1 MTKERVVY
9 INGEIVPESEAKVSI
24 QDRGFKMGDAVFDN
38 TRTFNGQVFK
48 VREHLDRLY
57 RSCKYLRLDPGMSKD
72 RMAELTHEIVD
83 ANVPLLEEGSDYWVI
98 QRVTRGVDP
107 PSHNP
112 KEAGGATVIIQT
124 DPIPFKQRANL
135 YRDGI
140 RVITPSVR
148 RTPPSSMSPR
158 AKTHNYV
165 NMVLADLE
173 VKAQDSEA
181 WAVLLDVSGNLAE
194 GAGSNIFLVKDGAIH
209 TPIDRFT
216 LEGISRQTVLDL
228 ARELDIETVET
239 DLDMFDAYNAD
250 EVFITSTSLC
260 ICPVSS
266 VNGAPIADGR
276 IPGPVTSRLER
287 AYSGF
292 VGLDIFD
299 QYLSKL

>member
-1 MTKERVVY
+1 M
-9 INGEIVPESEAKVSI
+9 
-24 QDRGFKMGDAVFDN
+24 
-38 TRTFNGQVFK
+38 
-48 VREHLDRLY
+48 
-57 RSCKYLRLDPGMSKD
+57 
-72 RMAELTHEIVD
+72 
-83 ANVPLLEEGSDYWVI
+83 
-98 QRVTRGVDP
+98 
-107 PSHNP
+107 
-112 KEAGGATVIIQT
+112 IIQT

-228 ARELDIETVET
+228 ARELDIGTVET
-239 DLDMFDAYNAD
+239 DLDLFDAYNAD

-276 IPGPVTSRLER
+276 IPGPVTQRLER

-292 VGLDIFD
+292 VGVDISD

>member
-72 RMAELTHEIVD
+72 RMAELTHEVVN
-83 ANVPLLEEGSDYWVI
+83 ANLPLLEEGADYWVI

-107 PSHNP
+107 ASHNP
-112 KEAGGATVIIQT
+112 REAGGATVIIQT

-148 RTPPSSMSPR
+148 RTPPSSMSPS
-158 AKTHNYV
+158 
-165 NMVLADLE
+165 
-173 VKAQDSEA
+173 SEDTQ
-181 WAVLLDVSGNLAE
+181 LRE
-194 GAGSNIFLVKDGAIH
+194 HGAG
-209 TPIDRFT
+209 
-216 LEGISRQTVLDL
+216 
-228 ARELDIETVET
+228 
-239 DLDMFDAYNAD
+239 
-250 EVFITSTSLC
+250 
-260 ICPVSS
+260 
-266 VNGAPIADGR
+266 
-276 IPGPVTSRLER
+276 
-287 AYSGF
+287 
-292 VGLDIFD
+292 
-299 QYLSKL
+299 